1 MVKEIEELI
10 KIVGKGNLLEAL
22 FIFLGNF
29 QHANLHHCMD
39 YRNHIGLSEFINK
52 KEQEPLDKYF
62 NLKFSLQGLFLIYTQ
77 AYKILSGSNNPSTQ
91 DIIDEIYKVIKESEL
106 GKDIHEIV
114 DGRKLDLLN
123 ALANPKRE
131 SIFKT
136 VEDFESKVL
145 ISVRKLLSEENALN
159 EYDREFALNKCIIDL
174 YYSIHQDIKVDSGVV
189 LLFSILGN
197 YHKLSEYH
205 KESIKK
211 ENLPIIDNMVVLTY
225 IVNLAVLLQ
234 SINLKDQ
241 NRAIKYTLDC
251 GKIGTLNRT
260 FNISASARYN
270 DQGFLFLKRV
280 GPILK
285 QLLKEQNSNKF
296 EERIINNTHYSAPQ
310 EENECRPNFILSKQN
325 HKNTF
330 CKLILGMFVLSVGL
344 YVADY
349 FLMEQKL
356 FNPIKGVLPQDNFAN
371 LVIAAMLTI
380 VIVYALSQLLKPP
393 QEPPLSTVDG
403 AIINDLTNGPI
414 QSRRS

>member
-1 MVKEIEELI
+1 MVKEVEELI

-22 FIFLGNF
+22 FIFLGGF
-29 QHANLHHCMD
+29 QHANLTGKIDH
-39 YRNHIGLSEFINK
+39 RNHIGLSSFVRK
-52 KEQEPLDKYF
+52 KEESLDKYF
-62 NLKFSLQGLFLIYTQ
+62 NLQFSLQGLFLIYTQ
-77 AYKILSGSNNPSTQ
+77 AYKILSGSNNLSTQ

-106 GKDIHEIV
+106 GKDIHEVV

-123 ALANPKRE
+123 VLANPKRE
-131 SIFKT
+131 SIFKA
-136 VEDFESKVL
+136 VEDFENKVL
-145 ISVRKLLSEENALN
+145 IDVRKLLSEENALN
-159 EYDREFALNKCIIDL
+159 EYDREFTLSKCIIDF
-174 YYSIHQDIKVDSGVV
+174 YYSIHQDIKVERDVV
-189 LLFSILGN
+189 VLFSIFGH
-197 YHKLSEYH
+197 YHKLSEHH

-211 ENLPIIDNMVVLTY
+211 ESLSIIDNVVVSRY
-225 IVNLAVLLQ
+225 IMALIGLLQ

-241 NRAIKYTLDC
+241 NRATKYTLDC
-251 GKIGTLNRT
+251 EKIGSLNRT
-260 FNISASARYN
+260 FNILSSAGYN
-270 DQGFLFLKRV
+270 NQGFLCLKRA
-280 GPILK
+280 GPTLK

-310 EENECRPNFILSKQN
+310 EENKCRPNFILSKKN
-325 HKNTF
+325 HKNTV

-371 LVIAAMLTI
+371 LVIAAVLTI
-380 VIVYALSQLLKPP
+380 VIVYVLFQLLKSP
-393 QEPPLSTVDG
+393 QEPPHSAVNG